1 MEEKINSV
9 KKEFT
14 ILEIEELDGLTIGKN
29 DEKITI
35 YDASLKEQMVANYFD
50 TKYRNLLCIIL
61 DINASDD
68 STESDEYLVREKI
81 NELRNLLV
89 NSYAKYIDEK
99 SLGKYMKMLFLLEE
113 KIVSKSKGKIGR

>member
-35 YDASLKEQMVANYFD
+35 YDASLKEQMVANYFNI
-50 TKYRNLLCIIL
+50 K
-61 DINASDD
+61 
-68 STESDEYLVREKI
+68 
-81 NELRNLLV
+81 
-89 NSYAKYIDEK
+89 
-99 SLGKYMKMLFLLEE
+99 
-113 KIVSKSKGKIGR
+113 